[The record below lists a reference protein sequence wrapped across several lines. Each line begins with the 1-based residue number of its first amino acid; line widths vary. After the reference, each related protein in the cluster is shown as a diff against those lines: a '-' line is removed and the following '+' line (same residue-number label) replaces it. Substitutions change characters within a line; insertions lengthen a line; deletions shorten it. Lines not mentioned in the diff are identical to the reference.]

1 MPTVNPDTI
10 RASGSAK
17 LRMEPTPSPHGEVK
31 TLEPSATPIAK
42 PKEDRS
48 GNRVTLVFAD
58 PYLGAYHKSLGEALR
73 LAVKATE
80 LAPIEITVFFPKAPS
95 ESLAALERKLR
106 LASETSFAA
115 AFGYG
120 PNAPVKILSVKK
132 HAADVAS
139 LQIDYPVRNGWVQV
153 KPGTWSKAHS
163 SIAGLFSKRQNI
175 GADKAPMSSPFDP
188 AAWEA
193 LGQSGSAV
201 KGVKLANPR
210 PKSAPWAIYQAQ
222 ALKEGRA
229 LTKAQAK
236 KELDAKNKAA

>member
-10 RASGSAK
+10 RASGRAK
-17 LRMEPTPSPHGEVK
+17 LRMEPTPTPHGEVK
-31 TLEPSATPIAK
+31 TLEPGATPIVK

-58 PYLGAYHKSLGEALR
+58 PYLGVYHKGLGEALR
-73 LAVKATE
+73 LAVKSTE
-80 LAPIEITVFFPKAPS
+80 FSPVEITVFFPKAPS
-95 ESLAALERKLR
+95 ESLKALEIKLK
-106 LASETSFAA
+106 LAAETSFSA

-120 PNAPVKILSVKK
+120 PNAPVKFLSVKK
-132 HAADVAS
+132 HAAPEAS
-139 LQIDYPVRNGWVQV
+139 LQIDFPTRNGWAQI
-153 KPGTWSKAHS
+153 KPGMWSKAHA

-175 GADKAPMSSPFDP
+175 GADKAPMSSPFDKD
-188 AAWEA
+188 AWEA
-193 LGQSGSAV
+193 LGFSGSPV
-201 KGVKLANPR
+201 KGAKLANPR

-236 KELDAKNKAA
+236 KELDAKSKTS

>member
-1 MPTVNPDTI
+1 MSRV
-10 RASGSAK
+10 K
-17 LRMEPTPSPHGEVK
+17 MEPAPLAHGEVK

-48 GNRVTLVFAD
+48 GNRVTLVFAE
-58 PYLGAYHKSLGEALR
+58 PFLGVYHKGLGEALR

-95 ESLAALERKLR
+95 ESLATLERKLR

-120 PNAPVKILSVKK
+120 PNAPVKGLSVKK
-132 HAADVAS
+132 HSADVAS

-175 GADKAPMSSPFDP
+175 GADKAPMSSPFDKD
-188 AAWEA
+188 AWEA

-201 KGVKLANPR
+201 KGAKLNNPR
-210 PKSAPWAIYQAQ
+210 AKSAPWAIYQAQ

-229 LTKAQAK
+229 ITKAQAK
-236 KELDAKNKAA
+236 KELDAKNKAS